1 MVERVNIP
9 AASVPIIRPDGKPVL
24 VEKPWYQLLQ
34 ELARA
39 HNDLAA
45 DNALDTDLASEVTG
59 VLPVANGGTG
69 KATLTTHGVLAG
81 GTTGTGALQQIANG
95 TAGRLLTSNGTG
107 ALPSFQALTL
117 TDCISGI
124 IQYPE
129 AQDYIIWLNV
139 PFSITVL
146 SMTTKCSTGT
156 CTLTAKN
163 NTTTMTGLVN
173 SVSTTEVENTPSAN
187 HVMAAG
193 NDLRL
198 TVSSLSG
205 AENVW
210 FNVKYERAVP

>member
-1 MVERVNIP
+1 MANVNIP

-39 HNDLAA
+39 HNELAA

-69 KATLTTHGVLAG
+69 KATLSTYRVLAG
-81 GTTGTGALQQIANG
+81 GTTATGALQQVGAG
-95 TAGRLLTSNGTG
+95 TSGNPLLSNGAS
-107 ALPSFQALTL
+107 ALPSFGAMTV

-156 CTLTAKN
+156 CTLTGKN
-163 NTTTMTGLVN
+163 NTTTMVVN
-173 SVSTTEVENTPSAN
+173 SVSTTEVENTPSAAFI
-187 HVMAAG
+187 MAAG

-210 FNVKYERAVP
+210 FNIKFERAVP